1 MIAQEKGR
9 TTKENIECNFG
20 MPSPEGYRKALRLMK
35 QAEKFG
41 RPIICLVDTPG
52 AFCGLE
58 AEERGQGE
66 AIARN
71 LFEMSGLK
79 VPVLSIV
86 IGEGGSGGALAV
98 AVADEVWMLEN
109 SVYSILSPGRILLLF
124 LWKDSKKAKEA
135 AEVMRLT
142 AEDLKQMGVVERV
155 IFEESDLTADRMGR
169 VCERLSIYMGQ
180 FFGVYSNMTE
190 GELMEHRYARFR
202 KILTYKKGK
211 GWGSFKLGEKE
222 IKVPVIQGGMGI
234 GISLGNLA
242 GTVAREG
249 GIGLIS
255 AAQIGFSEPDF
266 EGNPLEANLRAI
278 EKQLRKARSIA
289 QDGIVGF
296 NIMTAMRD
304 YEKYVR
310 AAVEAGADLIVSGA
324 GLPVDLPAYVK
335 GSNTKVAPIVSTCKS
350 ANVILKYWDRKYGR
364 TADMV
369 IIEGPKAG
377 GHLGFS
383 EEELSY
389 YTDEKYAH
397 EIGNIQKTV
406 DSYAK
411 KYDTKIPIAV
421 AGGIDTPQKV
431 KHVLNLGVQAV
442 QVGTRFVTTEECDA
456 DIRYKQAYIKA
467 CKEDIVIVKSPVGM
481 PGRAIKNTMLESVLR
496 GENIP
501 PRKCYH
507 CLAKCDPGQIPYCI
521 TKALIEAAKGNTE
534 EGLLFCGA
542 NAYRAEKIETVKEV
556 IANLMQECV

>member
-1 MIAQEKGR
+1 M
-9 TTKENIECNFG
+9 
-20 MPSPEGYRKALRLMK
+20 
-35 QAEKFG
+35 
-41 RPIICLVDTPG
+41 
-52 AFCGLE
+52 
-58 AEERGQGE
+58 
-66 AIARN
+66 
-71 LFEMSGLK
+71 
-79 VPVLSIV
+79 
-86 IGEGGSGGALAV
+86 
-98 AVADEVWMLEN
+98 
-109 SVYSILSPGRILLLF
+109 
-124 LWKDSKKAKEA
+124 
-135 AEVMRLT
+135 
-142 AEDLKQMGVVERV
+142 
-155 IFEESDLTADRMGR
+155 
-169 VCERLSIYMGQ
+169 
-180 FFGVYSNMTE
+180 
-190 GELMEHRYARFR
+190 
-202 KILTYKKGK
+202 
-211 GWGSFKLGEKE
+211 GSFKLGEKE
-222 IKVPVIQGGMGI
+222 IKLPVIQGGMGI

-255 AAQIGFSEPDF
+255 AAQIGFLEPDF
-266 EGNPLEANLRAI
+266 EENPLEANLRAI
-278 EKQLRKARSIA
+278 ENQLRKARSIA

-310 AAVEAGADLIVSGA
+310 AAVEAGDDLIVSRA

-397 EIGNIQKTV
+397 EIGNMQKTV

-481 PGRAIKNTMLESVLR
+481 PGRAIKNTMLESVQR

-507 CLAKCDPGQIPYCI
+507 CLAKCDPGKIPYCI

>member
-1 MIAQEKGR
+1 M
-9 TTKENIECNFG
+9 
-20 MPSPEGYRKALRLMK
+20 
-35 QAEKFG
+35 
-41 RPIICLVDTPG
+41 
-52 AFCGLE
+52 
-58 AEERGQGE
+58 
-66 AIARN
+66 
-71 LFEMSGLK
+71 
-79 VPVLSIV
+79 
-86 IGEGGSGGALAV
+86 
-98 AVADEVWMLEN
+98 
-109 SVYSILSPGRILLLF
+109 
-124 LWKDSKKAKEA
+124 
-135 AEVMRLT
+135 
-142 AEDLKQMGVVERV
+142 
-155 IFEESDLTADRMGR
+155 
-169 VCERLSIYMGQ
+169 
-180 FFGVYSNMTE
+180 
-190 GELMEHRYARFR
+190 
-202 KILTYKKGK
+202 
-211 GWGSFKLGEKE
+211 GSFKLGEKE

-255 AAQIGFSEPDF
+255 AAQIGLEPDF
-266 EGNPLEANLRAI
+266 EENPLEANLRAI
-278 EKQLRKARSIA
+278 ENQLRKARSIA

-507 CLAKCDPGQIPYCI
+507 CLAKCDPGKIPYCI

>member
-1 MIAQEKGR
+1 M
-9 TTKENIECNFG
+9 
-20 MPSPEGYRKALRLMK
+20 
-35 QAEKFG
+35 
-41 RPIICLVDTPG
+41 
-52 AFCGLE
+52 
-58 AEERGQGE
+58 
-66 AIARN
+66 
-71 LFEMSGLK
+71 
-79 VPVLSIV
+79 
-86 IGEGGSGGALAV
+86 
-98 AVADEVWMLEN
+98 
-109 SVYSILSPGRILLLF
+109 
-124 LWKDSKKAKEA
+124 
-135 AEVMRLT
+135 
-142 AEDLKQMGVVERV
+142 
-155 IFEESDLTADRMGR
+155 
-169 VCERLSIYMGQ
+169 
-180 FFGVYSNMTE
+180 
-190 GELMEHRYARFR
+190 
-202 KILTYKKGK
+202 
-211 GWGSFKLGEKE
+211 GSFKLGEKE

-255 AAQIGFSEPDF
+255 AAQIGFLEPDF
-266 EGNPLEANLRAI
+266 EENPLEANLRAI
-278 EKQLRKARSIA
+278 ENQLRKARSIA

-389 YTDEKYAH
+389 YTDDKNAH
-397 EIGNIQKTV
+397 EIANNQKTV
-406 DSYAK
+406 DSYATQH
-411 KYDTKIPIAV
+411 DTTLPIAV

-507 CLAKCDPGQIPYCI
+507 CLAKCDPGKIPYCI